1 MKKSPVFWNTF
12 ESMIAEGNGLRKVG
26 NAMGIPH
33 VTLLRWIDE
42 TPGMRDLYDRAR
54 EARAESLADYAQ
66 ETVEAVRTGEIE
78 AHAGRVVLDFAKWR
92 TKADNPG
99 IYSEKID
106 SRVTA
111 DVNIKRGHLEAL
123 RDIIDVTPKPLT
135 ESSDGTSDGTSERG
149 RGSLSISL
157 GSRAICGGVYNSHMG
172 QPDGIGHMSHVRKL
186 ILSHI

>member
-1 MKKSPVFWNTF
+1 MSEPKQAKKTQFLTKTGRLTRKRAQALKQNPVFWNTF
-12 ESMIAEGNGLRKVG
+12 ESMISEGNGLRKVG

-78 AHAGRVVLDFAKWR
+78 PHAGRVVLDFAKWR

-99 IYSEKID
+99 VYSEKID

-111 DVNIKRGHLEAL
+111 DINVQKGHLDAL
-123 RDIIDVTPKPLT
+123 RDIIDITPKQPQNT
-135 ESSDGTSDGTSERG
+135 VQDHGINQEE
-149 RGSLSISL
+149 
-157 GSRAICGGVYNSHMG
+157 G
-172 QPDGIGHMSHVRKL
+172 QEAL
-186 ILSHI
+186 E

>member
-1 MKKSPVFWNTF
+1 MSASPSSRLKRRGLAEPKQAKKTQFLTKTGIVPRKRAEALKKSTVFWNTF
-12 ESMIAEGNGLRKVG
+12 EAMIAEGNGLRKVG

-123 RDIIDVTPKPLT
+123 RDIIDVTPQDAKK
-135 ESSDGTSDGTSERG
+135 E
-149 RGSLSISL
+149 
-157 GSRAICGGVYNSHMG
+157 
-172 QPDGIGHMSHVRKL
+172 Q
-186 ILSHI
+186 